1 MSCFEE
7 TTAHVDRKLEYM
19 VRAKKREQELQEAE
33 EAAQK
38 KARSAQLQIQRQM
51 DEKATLIYNLKQ
63 KVKEQLSAL
72 PEDAISD
79 DEE

>member
-1 MSCFEE
+1 MSCFSE
-7 TTAHVDRKLEYM
+7 TTEHVDRKLEYM

-33 EAAQK
+33 EVAQK
-38 KARSAQLQIQRQM
+38 KARLAQLQIQRRL

-72 PEDAISD
+72 PEDAVSD